1 MELSEIGNL
10 ISSVGFPVFVAVFML
25 WKSSNETRTLTD
37 TVNEL
42 KNAITELSTLLKN
55 NKDGE

>member
-25 WKSSNETRTLTD
+25 WKSSNETRALTD